1 MTNPLVQPD
10 PGLFVWTILTFLVLA
25 GLLAKF
31 AWRPMLQALDRRR
44 QMVENAV
51 VESRRARE
59 ELERAQQ
66 ETARILAQARV
77 EAEAIVAR
85 SRGDAE
91 RLRLEMREKAT
102 ADAAALLRNAE
113 RQIQLETSRAI
124 EQIRREAIDLSIEV
138 ASRLLRRN
146 VSKEDNEALI
156 ASAMEEIA
164 VGKSNQ

>member
-1 MTNPLVQPD
+1 VGDNPLIQPD

-25 GLLAKF
+25 ALLAKF

-51 VESRRARE
+51 VEARRAKE

-66 ETARILAQARV
+66 ENARILASARV
-77 EAEAIVAR
+77 EAESIVSR
-85 SRGDAE
+85 SRADAE
-91 RLRLEMREKAT
+91 RLRAEMREKAT

-124 EQIRREAIDLSIEV
+124 EQIRHEAIDLSIDV
-138 ASRLLRRN
+138 ASKLLRRN
-146 VSKEDNEALI
+146 VSKQDNDALI
-156 ASAMEEIA
+156 ANAIEEIGT
-164 VGKSNQ
+164 GKH